1 MFFHLVVTC
10 NLGNVLIPA
19 ALVND
24 YFGFSLLSVVSGNG
38 DGDIFFQKTK
48 FDSTGRSG
56 GGLKRSSSS
65 PNINKVSNLMGGRVI
80 LLYESKTHRSTTF
93 FTEKPQGFY

>member
-1 MFFHLVVTC
+1 M
-10 NLGNVLIPA
+10 GNVLIPA

-38 DGDIFFQKTK
+38 DGDIFLQKTK

-65 PNINKVSNLMGGRVI
+65 PNINKVSNLMGGCVI
-80 LLYESKTHRSTTF
+80 LLYESKTHRSTKF
-93 FTEKPQGFY
+93 FWKNHKAFIRN